1 MNPEPSMK
9 EHPVTDYQALLGEGT
24 QLVDVREADE
34 VAQGTLPEA
43 IHIPLGDLPSRMGE
57 LDSARQTLLLCR
69 SGGRSGQAAQFL
81 AQNGFEDVTN
91 LVGGML
97 AWADR

>member
-1 MNPEPSMK
+1 MSMK
-9 EHPVTDYQALLGEGT
+9 EHPVTEYQALVVEGA
-24 QLVDVREADE
+24 QLVDVREVDE

-43 IHIPLGDLPSRMGE
+43 IHIPLGDLPTRVGE
-57 LDSARQTLLLCR
+57 LDSTKPTLLLCR
-69 SGGRSGQAAQFL
+69 SGGRSGQAAEFL
-81 AQNGFEDVTN
+81 VQNGFEDVTN